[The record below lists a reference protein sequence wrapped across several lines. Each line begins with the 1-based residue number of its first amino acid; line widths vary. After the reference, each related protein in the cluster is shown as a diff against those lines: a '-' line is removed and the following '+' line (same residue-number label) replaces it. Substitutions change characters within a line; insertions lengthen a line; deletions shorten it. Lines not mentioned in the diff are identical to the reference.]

1 MAGIG
6 FELRKLLRRNSFA
19 GLLQAY
25 TYAGIISAGPWILSI
40 IGILLIGILS
50 LGSNTHSHDVMQFQV
65 TVTYIMASSLILTG
79 LVQLG
84 FTRFIADRLFEK
96 KSDWVLPNFNGLL
109 LVVVCVSGLLGLLA
123 TLLLFPQQSV
133 LFRLLLLAAFVILCA
148 TWIAAVFLS
157 GMKKYKEIVIL
168 FLLGYTVV
176 VGAALLFRPYGLEG
190 LMAGFVLGHLL
201 LFSGMIEQV
210 YREFSSK
217 RGVSFELFRPHAMYQ
232 SLLFTGLFYNAAIW
246 ADKVIFWFTPE
257 TSQAVI
263 GPLRASVI
271 YDLPIFLAYL
281 SIIPGMAVFLVR
293 IETDFVEYYDKFY
306 NCVRE
311 GAPLSTIEH
320 TRNKLVFSAR
330 QGLLDITKVQSITVA
345 IIIAVGEQL
354 LQWLGISQL
363 YLPLL
368 YIDVIATGMQVVLL
382 GILNIL
388 FYLDKRRIVL
398 ILTGLFLFSNIL
410 FSWGSIQLGASFF
423 GYGFA
428 LSLLLTVIV
437 GLWWL
442 NRRFDSLEYET
453 FMLQ

>member
-6 FELRKLLRRNSFA
+6 FELRKLLRRNSYA

-25 TYAGIISAGPWILSI
+25 TYAGIISAGPWVLSI

-50 LGSNTHSHDVMQFQV
+50 IGTVKHSHTVVQFQV
-65 TVTYIMASSLILTG
+65 TVTYIMATSLTLTG

-109 LVVVCVSGLLGLLA
+109 LVVVCVSGILGLLA
-123 TLLLFPQQSV
+123 ILFLFPQQSV
-133 LFRLLLLAAFVILCA
+133 LFRLLLLAAFVTLCA

-157 GMKKYKEIVIL
+157 GMKKYKEIVL
-168 FLLGYTVV
+168 VFFLGYTVV

-190 LMAGFVLGHLL
+190 LMGGFVLGHLL
-201 LFSGMIEQV
+201 LLSGMVELV

-217 RGVSFELFRPHAMYQ
+217 RGVSFELFRPHAMYR

-246 ADKVIFWFTPE
+246 ADKFIFWFTPE

-311 GAPLSTIEH
+311 GAPLATIEH

-330 QGLLDITKVQSITVA
+330 QGLVDITKVQSITVV

-368 YIDVIATGMQVVLL
+368 YIDVVATGMQVVLL

-398 ILTGLFLFSNIL
+398 VLTGLFLFSNIL
-410 FSWGSIQLGASFF
+410 FSWISIQLGASFF

-428 LSLLLTVIV
+428 LSLLLTVVV

-442 NRRFDSLEYET
+442 NRRFDNLEYET